1 MKKLLCKH
9 LYFKVEQPLRF
20 ECQLRAG
27 FTERAEAFVSGR
39 PACRQAGFFGYLP
52 VWQAGFLGETK
63 NEQRKMICNS
73 FHLDYLNFIA
83 LNFNVLIIFLLFI

>member
-39 PACRQAGFFGYLP
+39 PACRQAGF
-52 VWQAGFLGETK
+52 LGETK